1 MKILKICSKY
11 SYCIIAG
18 VKKLAYLKDITILVE
33 ILWINESVVMTNDV
47 GWDGGV
53 LMFLQNAR
61 DRR

>member
-1 MKILKICSKY
+1 M
-11 SYCIIAG
+11 IAG
-18 VKKLAYLKDITILVE
+18 VKKSAYLKDIIILVE
-33 ILWINESVVMTNDV
+33 ILWINESLVMTNDV